1 MASKRL
7 KKPIK
12 ISLILFLVAFVVC
25 IALVSVL
32 SGNSINFN
40 VKNKITGKDTP
51 KEVWP
56 KVSKLS
62 LVATGDALLH
72 NSVYVDAYN
81 RQTDTFDFSN
91 QIEYVKEAIKDY
103 DIKYYNQESVFG
115 GRQPE
120 VYTEDNA
127 IQVKGYHSLPFNSP
141 SEFGDAMID
150 AGFNM
155 VSLATNHSADC
166 YRRTKNCILN
176 SYDYWSKQKDVV
188 FDGFN
193 YDSEHTNN
201 YIIQEKN
208 GITYTMLNYTTDLN
222 TNDVYLNGQ
231 EWLIDVYDEEKVKAD
246 IEEVR
251 DKVDV
256 LIVAMHWHKL
266 NGAVRSEEYETRA
279 TQVNK
284 EIAEYLSSLGVDI
297 ILGTYS
303 HCLQPFDIIND
314 GKTVVFYSLGNFISN
329 QGVLLYDSRIGYKGI
344 IGVLASM
351 DITKTLY
358 EDGTKEIKVGNIG
371 ADLLYTYSDN
381 KNFSTYYAKNF
392 KVIPFSMMNE
402 KYEPKYK
409 ELYEEFSGVL
419 TSLNDNITIKPLPT
433 N

>member
-1 MASKRL
+1 MAKFRL
-7 KKPIK
+7 KKK
-12 ISLILFLVAFVVC
+12 ARISIILIIIAFAVT
-25 IALVSVL
+25 IALISIL
-32 SGNSINFN
+32 GGNSFNFD
-40 VKNKITGKDTP
+40 VKNKISGKEKN

-72 NSVYVDAYN
+72 NSVYIDAYD
-81 RQTDTFDFSN
+81 RQTETFDFGK
-91 QIEYVKEAIKDY
+91 QIELVKEAIKDY

-115 GRQPE
+115 GKQPDI
-120 VYTEDNA
+120 YPDDNA
-127 IQVKGYHSLPFNSP
+127 VEIRGYHSFPFNSP

-155 VSLATNHSADC
+155 VSLASNHSADC
-166 YRRTKNCILN
+166 KTKSKECILN
-176 SYDYWSKQKDVV
+176 SYEYWSKQKGVV

-193 YDSEHTNN
+193 PDEEHTNN
-201 YIIQEKN
+201 YIIAEKN
-208 GITYTMLNYTTDLN
+208 GITYTMLNYTTG
-222 TNDVYLNGQ
+222 LNGWEGYVRGN
-231 EWLIDVYDEEKVKAD
+231 EWLVDLYDEEKVKAD

-256 LIVAMHWHKL
+256 LIVAMHWHT
-266 NGAVRSEEYETRA
+266 GAEYSFTV
-279 TQVNK
+279 TQKNK

-329 QGVLLYDSRIGYKGI
+329 QGVLLYSIGYKGI
-344 IGVLASM
+344 MGVLASM

-358 EDGTKEIKVGNIG
+358 EDGTKEIKVDNLG
-371 ADLLYTYSDN
+371 AELLYTYSSD
-381 KNFSTYYAKNF
+381 KNFTTYFSKNH
-392 KVIPFSMMNE
+392 KVIPFSKMNE
-402 KYEPKYK
+402 TYDSKYK
-409 ELYEEFSGVL
+409 ELYEEYSEVL